1 MEIQQRQ
8 KFQKRKARKELPLVF
23 TRTNF
28 LILGAGVC
36 ILLLGNIAMAQM
48 PVFGAMPLVVAPIL
62 LVLGY
67 CVVIPVA
74 IMYRK
79 KDVPT
84 QQDPQK
90 Q

>member
-8 KFQKRKARKELPLVF
+8 KLQKRKTRKELPLAF
-23 TRTNF
+23 SSRNF
-28 LILGAGVC
+28 LILGAGVL
-36 ILLLGNIAMAQM
+36 ILLLGNIALAQM

-67 CVVIPVA
+67 CVVVPVA

-79 KDVPT
+79 KDVSTP
-84 QQDPQK
+84 QDPQK